1 MPSLASVVVTTSRA
15 ESFAPLP
22 PHRYQRWMRYG
33 QNATT
38 FYPELLGLVV
48 EDVRLDYCRLRL
60 PWRTEISQVFGVAHG
75 GAIASLVDSAIV
87 PAIGAGYDDPVGFST
102 IDLSVQFLRALRDED
117 AVAEGW
123 IPKRGGSIAFCE
135 AEVRAASSGEVV
147 ARGLVTCKISRVKD
161 RSEIRR

>member
-38 FYPELLGLVV
+38 FYPELLGLVM

-102 IDLSVQFLRALRDED
+102 IELSVQFLNALRDED

-123 IPKRGGSIAFCE
+123 ITKRGGSIAFCE
-135 AEVRAASSGEVV
+135 AEVRAATSGEVV